1 MRSCVAPGVYS
12 SGGLKIPLLKVMP
25 EDICFVKKKKK
36 KITKSL
42 LNKICDFYFLS
53 NVSMLGFEA

>member
-25 EDICFVKKKKK
+25 EDICFVKN

-53 NVSMLGFEA
+53 NVSMLGLEA